1 MTPYKP
7 GCDFSVLVP
16 VLAHTENL
24 AQILQVLR
32 TGLERFPAQF
42 EILVGAQEGMEEVR
56 RIAEKEGAT
65 FVGVKSS
72 GYGNLI
78 LDCVHV
84 AKGNYILTIDPDAA
98 YPMDAVR
105 KLWMAHEDADVL
117 IGSRYVA
124 LSHVE
129 QPWIRNALSWAMN
142 TFFATVLSTP
152 IRDLSSGFRLYRR
165 DVFRRLEFR
174 SKSLAFLLETLLK
187 FAGNGIS
194 VKEIPF
200 HYKLQSYRKAQ
211 AHGFRLGIEC
221 LASLRALWRM
231 RNSVECA
238 DYDLRAFNSR
248 IPLQRYWQRKR
259 YRLLV
264 RFAETDA
271 RILDVGCG
279 SGRFIADLSSGFGV
293 DIRPEKLR
301 YMRSFNPLLVAADG
315 LSLPFPDQ
323 SFECVVSSEVIEHI
337 PNENGRFIDELTRV
351 LKPGGVLVL
360 GTPDYDSRTWRFFEY
375 LYGKAAPDAYAHEH
389 VTHYTFSTLVSAL
402 ESRGYGIL
410 NHGCVM
416 GSIIVIQARKT
427 GDGDRG
433 QASKPPKEA

>member
-1 MTPYKP
+1 MLTKQETR
-7 GCDFSVLVP
+7 CDVSVVLP
-16 VLAHTENL
+16 VLANT
-24 AQILQVLR
+24 AGLQHVLHALR
-32 TGLERFPAQF
+32 TGLERFPAQS
-42 EILVGAQEGMEEVR
+42 EILVAAQEGLEEVR
-56 RIAEKEGAT
+56 RIAEQEGAV

-72 GYGNLI
+72 GYGDLI
-78 LDCVHV
+78 LGCVQV
-84 AKGNYILTIDPDAA
+84 AKGDYVLSMDPDAA

-105 KLWMAHEDADVL
+105 KLWMAHEDADVV
-117 IGSRYVA
+117 IASRYVP

-129 QPWIRNALSWAMN
+129 QPWLRNALSWAMN
-142 TFFATVLSTP
+142 RFFATALSTP
-152 IRDLSSGFRLYRR
+152 IRDLSTGFRLYRR
-165 DVFRRLEFR
+165 SVFRRLEFR

-211 AHGFRLGIEC
+211 AHGVRLGLEC
-221 LASLRALWRM
+221 LTSFRALWRM

-259 YRLLV
+259 YRLLI
-264 RFAETDA
+264 RFAQTDA
-271 RILDVGCG
+271 RTLDVGCG

-301 YMRSFNPLLVAADG
+301 YMRGFSPLLAAADG
-315 LSLPFPDQ
+315 LSLPFPDA

-351 LKPGGVLVL
+351 LKPGGVLVI
-360 GTPDYDSRTWRFFEY
+360 GTPDYDSRLWCFFEY
-375 LYGKAAPDAYAHEH
+375 LYEKAAPDAYAHEH
-389 VTHYTFSTLVSAL
+389 VTHYTFSTLGSAL
-402 ESRGYGIL
+402 ESRGYEIL
-410 NHGCVM
+410 DHGYVM
-416 GSIIVIQARKT
+416 GSIMVIQARKT
-427 GDGDRG
+427 DHTAD
-433 QASKPPKEA
+433 A